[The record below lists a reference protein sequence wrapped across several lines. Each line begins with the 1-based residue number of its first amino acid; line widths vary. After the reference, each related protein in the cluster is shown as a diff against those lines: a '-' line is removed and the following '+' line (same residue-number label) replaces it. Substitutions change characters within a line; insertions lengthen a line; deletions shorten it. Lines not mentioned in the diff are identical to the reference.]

1 MFEYILIIMKLVI
14 VESPGKTKKIEEFLG
29 SDYKVMA
36 SFGHIMDL
44 DPKSLSIEVENNF
57 KPLYSI
63 TDDKKKVVAN
73 LISMKNKCSEVI
85 IASDK
90 DREGEMI
97 GYSIM
102 DVLKLVNP
110 KRIVFNQITQ
120 KAIVD
125 AINDPQKIDMN
136 MVEAQQARRLLDRLM
151 GYMISPLLQKYLQG
165 KLSAGR
171 VQSVVLRIIVDM
183 ENTVKEY
190 NDSDAKSY
198 FKSTCIFIY
207 KKECISTVLYKNNN
221 VYKIDNIDTAK
232 SIISKKDTISRVVNV
247 TTKET
252 TKSPPLPHITSSLMQ
267 EASTKLGMNSKRT
280 MDVAQ
285 KLYEGGYITYMRTDS
300 TNLSSEAI
308 ADIKK
313 YVIDTYGDKYYNMN
327 SKELNSKEKNSTEN
341 KEIITKKTK
350 KKDDH
355 SQEAHEAIRPTHIE
369 DIVLPD
375 TATDDMKRLY
385 KVIWNRAVA
394 SLMSNA
400 IIDVM
405 NVDINIYIAKKNTK
419 DNNISILPEGT
430 IYRAIYENIK
440 FDGYLILYNNREI
453 ENDSDE
459 NVKTGLID
467 IKENTILTIDE
478 MIMTETYTSPPLR
491 YNEAGLIKYL
501 KNEGIGRPST
511 YSSIISKVIER
522 EYIVISNVEG
532 IEKDSIIL
540 SNKHKEKTK
549 KIKVGAEKQ
558 KLIPTELGL
567 SVNNFMMTHF
577 EAIMGIKFTAD
588 MEDKLDLIAQ
598 GKAKWYNILKEYYN
612 IFNPIVVLLNK
623 NAPNLKLGS
632 AYTANDIN
640 LGSHNGTD
648 IFISKNKFGWCVKM
662 KEDDKW
668 KYGAI
673 GDTPYKD
680 ISLEDAVNFL
690 SYPKELGLIGNNKV
704 SICKGKFGLYF
715 KIGSIM
721 VNSGQ
726 KAEEE
731 LTLEYAKE
739 LYEASCEKESNTY
752 MIGKTKVFV
761 KTGEHGPYIMI
772 PHGTKKPTFVSIP
785 KNIDHTTITATK
797 IKELIDNNKKK
808 DYTKKNIK

>member
-1 MFEYILIIMKLVI
+1 MKLVI

-29 SDYKVMA
+29 SNYKVMA

-57 KPLYSI
+57 KPIYSI

-73 LISMKNKCSEVI
+73 LISMKNKCDEVI

-120 KAIVD
+120 KAIID

-151 GYMISPLLQKYLQG
+151 GYLISPLLQKYLQG

-171 VQSVVLRIIVDM
+171 VQSVVLRIIVDV

-190 NDSDAKSY
+190 IEGTTEGTYKSY
-198 FKSTCIFIY
+198 FKSTCIFKDPKNNI
-207 KKECISTVLYKNNN
+207 ISTVLYKDNI
-221 VYKIDNIDTAK
+221 VYKIENIDTAR
-232 SIISKKDTISRVVNV
+232 SIISKKNTISQVVKV
-247 TTKET
+247 ITKET
-252 TKSPPLPHITSSLMQ
+252 TKSPPPPHITSSLMQ
-267 EASTKLGMNSKRT
+267 EASTKLGMNSKKT

-308 ADIKK
+308 DDIKK
-313 YVIDTYGDKYYNMN
+313 HIIKIYGDKYYNY
-327 SKELNSKEKNSTEN
+327 KETT
-341 KEIITKKTK
+341 EIIIKKSK
-350 KKDDH
+350 KPKKDDH
-355 SQEAHEAIRPTHIE
+355 SQEAHEAIRPTHVE
-369 DIVLPD
+369 DIELPD
-375 TATDDMKRLY
+375 NTTDDMKRLY
-385 KVIWNRAVA
+385 SVIWKRAVA

-405 NVDINIYIAKKNTK
+405 NVDINIYISKN
-419 DNNISILPEGT
+419 NNSSILPEGT
-430 IYRAIYENIK
+430 VYRAIYENIK
-440 FDGYLILYNNREI
+440 FDGYLILYNDREI
-453 ENDSDE
+453 DSDE
-459 NVKTGLID
+459 NVKTGLLD
-467 IKENTILTIDE
+467 IEEGTILKMDE

-501 KNEGIGRPST
+501 KKEGIGRPST

-522 EYIVISNVEG
+522 EYIIISNIEG
-532 IEKDSIIL
+532 IEKEIVIL
-540 SNKHKEKTK
+540 SSKHKDKTK

-567 SVNNFMMTHF
+567 KVNHFMMSNF
-577 EAIMGIKFTAD
+577 EPIMGIKFTAD
-588 MEDKLDLIAQ
+588 MEDKLDMIAQ
-598 GKAKWYNILKEYYN
+598 GKAKWYNILKEYYM
-612 IFNPIVVLLNK
+612 IFNPIVVMLNK
-623 NAPNLKLGS
+623 NAPDLKLGS

-640 LGSHNGTD
+640 LGSYNGTD
-648 IFISKNKFGWCVKM
+648 IFMSKNKFGWCVKM

-680 ISLEDAVNFL
+680 ITLEDAINFL

-704 SICKGKFGLYF
+704 SLCRGKFGLYF
-715 KIGSIM
+715 KIGSQMI
-721 VNSGQ
+721 SGNN
-726 KAEEE
+726 KPEEE

-739 LYEASCEKESNTY
+739 LFETSSEKQSNTF

-761 KTGEHGPYIMI
+761 K
-772 PHGTKKPTFVSIP
+772 
-785 KNIDHTTITATK
+785 N
-797 IKELIDNNKKK
+797 
-808 DYTKKNIK
+808 